1 MKFNIYREIS
11 IYHYEMKNY
20 KHCLKNLEKALNIK
34 NVDNQLKQRTII
46 DFCYTLK
53 KRIEFGLYNYDDI
66 NKDIILIKE
75 KINQLNEI
83 IEKPLDKNLYYEA
96 HKAKNKIYKLFK
108 PDIVMLNSNPLKT
121 KNNYFFPLNNQYYIL
136 NKLKK
141 NLNSNIRIKS
151 KILNIDNL
159 KEALNEKG
167 KILIIQSDEFT
178 NDGDIVCECEN
189 GKSSILKKE
198 DFYELIKNKKNF
210 FYDLIILCFPK
221 SSRLKEYLN
230 LNLNFINN
238 YFWITFEYFD
248 DTNINNHIM
257 KELNTI
263 NIQFL
268 IDFIKYSIIYNG
280 DKITSIFELAKKNFL
295 DEIKLK
301 KIDISCKE
309 YIILSK
315 QKSNNDLRIEY
326 KLEEKENEIYLYENL
341 PDLNISEI
349 DYNFD
354 YQDYS
359 SQIYDLIEY
368 LKSENK
374 IIFYCDVNSKKF
386 YLKMCGEIIKF
397 FYRHETFYEIYCINI
412 YKDGISFLK
421 SLVRRLN
428 KLKIEEHEEDDSED
442 EEENIESKKACLIL
456 IYNCTSQDLIDVNI
470 FSILDCN
477 SSFIIIYD
485 KEKNLN
491 NNNTSNNKQALMR
504 FEKFLSEENFLLDY
518 PNDTNKHNLKLEED
532 IGNKE
537 GLKQGVPNSDDDEK
551 LIDNELMRRQDD
563 ISKSNQ
569 KFFTEYS
576 QMYPGTFNYS
586 ISKVKEIEKWN
597 VVFNRDGIN
606 ITVTVEENILLSELF
621 KLYLKKSDLHES
633 YINNIIVIYNG
644 IEITKINE
652 TLLDCFLRNK
662 NPHLTVIDKK
672 ILDGGHL

>member
-11 IYHYEMKNY
+11 TYYYEMKNY

-53 KRIEFGLYNYDDI
+53 KRTEFGLYNYDDI

-96 HKAKNKIYKLFK
+96 HKAKDKIYKLFK

-189 GKSSILKKE
+189 RKSSILKKE

-210 FYDLIILCFPK
+210 LYDLIILFFPK

-230 LNLNFINN
+230 LKLNFVND
-238 YFWITFEYFD
+238 YFWITLEYFD
-248 DTNINNHIM
+248 DKNINNHIM
-257 KELNTI
+257 KELNKI
-263 NIQFL
+263 NIKFL
-268 IDFIKYSIIYNG
+268 IDFIKYSVIYNG
-280 DKITSIFELAKKNFL
+280 DKIANIFELSKKNFL
-295 DEIKLK
+295 YEIKLK
-301 KIDISCKE
+301 KINISCKE

-315 QKSNNDLRIEY
+315 EKSNNNLSIEY

-421 SLVRRLN
+421 SLVRKLN
-428 KLKIEEHEEDDSED
+428 RLKIEEHEEDDSED

-456 IYNCTSQDLIDVNI
+456 IYNCTSRDLIDVNI
-470 FSILDCN
+470 FSILNCN

-491 NNNTSNNKQALMR
+491 NNNTSSNNKQTLMI
-504 FEKFLSEENFLLDY
+504 FEKFLTKEYFLIDN
-518 PNDTNKHNLKLEED
+518 PNDTNKHNQQLEKD

-537 GLKQGVPNSDDDEK
+537 DIKKGVPNSDDDEN
-551 LIDNELMRRQDD
+551 LIENELMKRQDD
-563 ISKSNQ
+563 IIISNQ

-576 QMYPGTFNYS
+576 KMYPVTSNDITPES
-586 ISKVKEIEKWN
+586 KEIEKWN
-597 VVFNRDGIN
+597 VVFIKDGIN
-606 ITVTVEENILLSELF
+606 ITVTVEENILFSELL
-621 KLYLKKSDLHES
+621 KLYLKKSDLPEN
-633 YINNIIVIYNG
+633 YINKIIVI
-644 IEITKINE
+644 
-652 TLLDCFLRNK
+652 
-662 NPHLTVIDKK
+662 
-672 ILDGGHL
+672 